1 MKSVV
6 DLKIVLFSFILMA
19 TLSHSSSYIRGNANQ
34 DYDSFA
40 TTKCLKEPLPAQYGG
55 GIIVE
60 RKPVNSS
67 VLPQTIQLKDGLY
80 YVFSAWIQASTEGS
94 EKIITA
100 VFNYSSGVEAGT
112 VVARHGCWSMLKGG
126 IVANVTTPA
135 DIIFKAE
142 DALAEIWVENVS
154 LQPFTEEQ
162 WRSHQEQR
170 ISKLRKRRIRLNIR
184 DANDNATTLG
194 GAKVILKQLKQHF
207 PFGCSMTKNIV
218 NNQAYQSWFSSRF
231 RVTTFKNEMKW
242 YDNEPIQGQENYA
255 NPDYMVNFAQTHGIS
270 IRGHNVFWEDPR
282 YQPYW
287 VYGLN
292 PNQLAAATDKR
303 INSVM
308 SRYRGKLISWD
319 VVNENLHFR
328 FFDDKLGNGFSGIEY
343 AKARQLDG
351 GATLFMNEYNTVED
365 GRDPASLPQNYINK
379 LKQIQGSVGGARIGI
394 GLQSHFSQYQPNIVY
409 MRSALDTLGAT
420 GMPIWLTEVDVKPN
434 PNQVQYFEQILR
446 EGFAHPAV
454 QGIVMWA
461 GPAVD
466 GYNMTLADNKFSNTP
481 AGDLVDRLLKEWRSE
496 VPELKTD
503 DNGLLEVSL
512 FLQMKVCIF
521 MYMYEYY
528 ICDWHLKL
536 LHLLLNYIH
545 FKSPRLLLQI

>member
-6 DLKIVLFSFILMA
+6 DLKMVVFSLILMVMNA
-19 TLSHSSSYIRGNANQ
+19 TLSHSSDIPGNVSEDNY
-34 DYDSFA
+34 DYFA
-40 TTKCLKEPLPAQYGG
+40 SPECLKEPLLAQYGG
-55 GIIVE
+55 GMI
-60 RKPVNSS
+60 RGTKSVNGT
-67 VLPQTIQLKDGLY
+67 VFPQKVGLKDRLY
-80 YVFSAWIQASTEGS
+80 YVFSAWVQVSEGS
-94 EKIITA
+94 ENIITA
-100 VFNYSSGVEAGT
+100 AFKYSSGVTKEAGK
-112 VVARHGCWSMLKGG
+112 VVARHGCWSFLKGG
-126 IVANVTTPA
+126 IVANFTTSA
-135 DIIFKAE
+135 DIIFLPKNPQG
-142 DALAEIWVENVS
+142 EIWVANVS
-154 LQPFTEEQ
+154 LRPFTEEQ
-162 WRSHQEQR
+162 WRSHQEER
-170 ISKLRKRRIRLNIR
+170 ISKVRKRRIRLKVT
-184 DANDNATTLG
+184 DAKDNAKTVG
-194 GAKVILKQLKQHF
+194 GAKVRFNQVKQHF

-218 NNQAYQSWFSSRF
+218 NNQAYQTWFSSRF
-231 RVTTFKNEMKW
+231 SVTTFRNEMKW
-242 YDNEPIQGQENYA
+242 YDNEPIQGQESYA

-328 FFDDKLGNGFSGIEY
+328 FFEDKLGNIEFPGIHF
-343 AKARQLDG
+343 AKACQLDG

-379 LKQIQGSVGGARIGI
+379 LRQIQ
-394 GLQSHFSQYQPNIVY
+394 
-409 MRSALDTLGAT
+409 

-466 GYNMTLADNKFSNTP
+466 RYDITLADDKFCNTP
-481 AGDLVDRLLKEWRSE
+481 AGDLVDKLLKEWRSE

-503 DNGLLEVSL
+503 DNGLLGVSL
-512 FLQMKVCIF
+512 FHG
-521 MYMYEYY
+521 EYQVTVVHPTTNSSTNLS
-528 ICDWHLKL
+528 IDISDKL
-536 LHLLLNYIH
+536 PANESFHIH
-545 FKSPRLLLQI
+545 I